1 MIIKVYLSFKF
12 QELRYQMD
20 SVLKQKIANPTME
33 LYNPHNRRSS
43 PTSQLIEAI
52 IELITTEDYSQQ
64 VQYTYMVTLGID
76 SHRKTHMSQRLAT
89 LAICTGLE
97 PGHCLH
103 VRLCMC
109 IHSWLN
115 MRWPGSDQVVS
126 AFLSE
131 FLRVHVCTL

>member
-89 LAICTGLE
+89 LYAQV
-97 PGHCLH
+97 CLH